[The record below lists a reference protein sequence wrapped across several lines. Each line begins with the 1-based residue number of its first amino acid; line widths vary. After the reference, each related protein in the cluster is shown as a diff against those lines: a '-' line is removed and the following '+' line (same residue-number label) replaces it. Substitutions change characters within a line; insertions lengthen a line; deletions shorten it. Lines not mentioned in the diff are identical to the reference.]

1 MLVLKQS
8 FKVQVEAMQWGMALP
23 NSTNIIIN
31 GRIEELTHKPFF
43 RGLLEKK
50 RCVIY
55 VNGYFEWT
63 QEGEKIPH
71 LITTKDLPDATPQ
84 IISSKLKND
93 TSTL

>member
-23 NSTNIIIN
+23 NSTNVIIN
-31 GRIEELTHKPFF
+31 GRIKELTHKPFF
-43 RGLLEKK
+43 SGLLEKK
-50 RCVIY
+50 RCV
-55 VNGYFEWT
+55 NGYFEWT
-63 QEGEKIPH
+63 QGGEKIPH

-84 IISSKLKND
+84 IISSKLKNE